1 MSVLNVL
8 QLNTFISNETTVNN
22 RG

>member
-8 QLNTFISNETTVNN
+8 QLNTFISNETAVNN